1 VKTDQS
7 KETLFFAKM
16 LSICLSPCH
25 IFFVEM
31 TIFADNAYQ
40 FAPDPKKRPLFQ
52 IEQSTTFNDSNFNL
66 KAVQNENQA

>member
-1 VKTDQS
+1 
-7 KETLFFAKM
+7 
-16 LSICLSPCH
+16 
-25 IFFVEM
+25 M

-66 KAVQNENQA
+66 KAVQNENQAWK